1 MGLLAFLND
10 NFSKPDHS
18 IWKGMWWDVVYTII
32 PDYRGEIIIPKIK
45 KGAESHEGCRVN
57 CTQILIERK
66 TPQRSLKAP
75 QCVNPELRVVQ
86 SNPALAARRLESLF
100 TTEAQAQATPA
111 TEETQVEKRHQNN
124 WQSGF
129 YVSSSVGKMSTK
141 AEQCEYDCVCVC
153 VPVSIS
159 CPRECLKTGERGIC
173 LNQKERMLRGELSLV
188 MKPRRSRGRLQHVP
202 ALSHCRGYR
211 ETTDHVPVSISRFWK
226 IRWNRFSGQSSRL
239 RLLWIFIFYELIDV
253 AECVTSQGRV
263 DWFFCNR
270 TTWWHWADRYCGLIT
285 QSLEGWWWGP
295 PPHPSTFAPICSRT
309 GGTCRPPSL
318 IIAHRALSRFDR
330 GGNIE
335 RKGVK
340 TLLSYGATS
349 RALLLSFLNQ

>member
-1 MGLLAFLND
+1 MVLLAFLND

-45 KGAESHEGCRVN
+45 KGAESQECCRVN

-86 SNPALAARRLESLF
+86 SNPALAAGRLESLF

-153 VPVSIS
+153 VFQCQSLVLGSVWKLENVAFAWIKRSGCWGGS
-159 CPRECLKTGERGIC
+159 CPWWWNRVGAAAGCNTSPLCLTAEATG
-173 LNQKERMLRGELSLV
+173 
-188 MKPRRSRGRLQHVP
+188 KPPTTYLCPSAGSGKSDETALADSRHVYGCYEYLFLWIDWRGRV
-202 ALSHCRGYR
+202 CY
-211 ETTDHVPVSISRFWK
+211 VSR
-226 IRWNRFSGQSSRL
+226 SSRL
-239 RLLWIFIFYELIDV
+239 ILL
-253 AECVTSQGRV
+253 
-263 DWFFCNR
+263 
-270 TTWWHWADRYCGLIT
+270 
-285 QSLEGWWWGP
+285 
-295 PPHPSTFAPICSRT
+295 
-309 GGTCRPPSL
+309 
-318 IIAHRALSRFDR
+318 
-330 GGNIE
+330 
-335 RKGVK
+335 
-340 TLLSYGATS
+340 
-349 RALLLSFLNQ
+349 

>member
-1 MGLLAFLND
+1 MRRGLHHYPWLSRRN
-10 NFSKPDHS
+10 
-18 IWKGMWWDVVYTII
+18 Y
-32 PDYRGEIIIPKIK
+32 YPKNK

-86 SNPALAARRLESLF
+86 SNPALAAGRLESLF

-153 VPVSIS
+153 VPVSMS

-239 RLLWIFIFYELIDV
+239 RLLWIFIFMNWLTWPSVLRLKVESTDSSVTEQHGGIGLIDTV
-253 AECVTSQGRV
+253 VWSRRA
-263 DWFFCNR
+263 
-270 TTWWHWADRYCGLIT
+270 
-285 QSLEGWWWGP
+285 P

-349 RALLLSFLNQ
+349 KALLLSFLNQ